1 MCSIYAKN
9 VYQGGAEIHKN
20 SFPGDQ
26 EKSGTVKISNRK
38 DTPEETSV
46 SVKKVWNDS
55 NNQDGIRPD
64 SVTVTALCRR
74 KSKRSPGRPEC
85 GE

>member
-1 MCSIYAKN
+1 MLKRLS
-9 VYQGGAEIHKN
+9 GRSEIHKN

-64 SVTVTALCRR
+64 SVTVQLMQTEQQAEPR
-74 KSKRSPGRPEC
+74 
-85 GE
+85 